1 MEYRVFEEWIGHVI
15 ISYHSDQWQ
24 ERTDCTSSTL
34 TDFGIQFVFF
44 CRELVIKELL
54 LSQGTWTQFVPNSW
68 FGLPLKDVVAVC
80 NNTCCRS
87 WMEFIEESFY
97 VCTFRDVVEIYRRH
111 HRQPL
116 PWRGVS
122 YGGEINCKKVRV
134 RLRVSSRGGH
144 ICFSRVK
151 W

>member
-34 TDFGIQFVFF
+34 TDFGIQFAFF

-97 VCTFRDVVEIYRRH
+97 VCTFRDVVEIYCRH

-116 PWRGVS
+116 PPLERRFLPRRDKLQESQGEASSLVQGWS
-122 YGGEINCKKVRV
+122 Y
-134 RLRVSSRGGH
+134 L
-144 ICFSRVK
+144 FL
-151 W
+151 